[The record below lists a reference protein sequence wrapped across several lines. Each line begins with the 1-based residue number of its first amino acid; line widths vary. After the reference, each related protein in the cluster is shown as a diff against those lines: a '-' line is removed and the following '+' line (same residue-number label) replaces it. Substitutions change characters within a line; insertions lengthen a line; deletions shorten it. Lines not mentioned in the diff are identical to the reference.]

1 MLINLTP
8 HALTIAVGDRMVTLP
23 PSGTVARVATVETA
37 AGDVVI
43 DGVTVPVV
51 LPAYGAV
58 VGLPPEGTPC
68 IVSAL
73 VRAAVPG
80 RRGVYAP
87 DTGATAIRT
96 AGGQIQAVVR
106 LIAA

>member
-1 MLINLTP
+1 MLNLTP
-8 HALTIAVGDRMVTLP
+8 HAITIAVGDRVVTLP

-37 AGDVVI
+37 AGAVVI

-58 VGLPPEGTPC
+58 LGLPEEGVPC
-68 IVSAL
+68 IVSAM
-73 VRAAVPG
+73 VRGAVPG

-87 DTGATAIRT
+87 DTGATALRT